1 MMTPKVMI
9 ILGSGSDIK
18 IAEKC
23 IDKLE
28 ELKIPYDFKISSA
41 HRTHQ
46 KVKYDV
52 IEGTKRGIE
61 VFIAIAGMAAHL
73 HGVIASFTH
82 RPVIGVPV
90 ESKLDGLDALYSCIQ
105 MPFPAP
111 VATVGIDRGDNAAIL
126 AAQIIGTY
134 DKDMREKIHNLRVS
148 YKNKVYNSE
157 KEILNKLNGEYIE
170 KDFLKY
176 DFDEIENNENKDF
189 NVEPL
194 APEESPDIALILG
207 SHSDMIIAKKT
218 FSILDRMKISYDLSV
233 LSPIR
238 EPKKFK
244 EHMIKMENSKLFIG
258 INGLSSQVTGSI
270 AGYNE
275 KVVIGVPCNNEL
287 EGSDSLLSMVS
298 MPTGAPV
305 ATVGINNG
313 RNSVILAAEILA
325 ITNKN
330 IETHL
335 KEIKYKPAYF

>member
-1 MMTPKVMI
+1 MI
-9 ILGSGSDIK
+9 ILGSGSDLK
-18 IAEKC
+18 IAKKC

-52 IEGTKRGIE
+52 IEGTRKGIE
-61 VFIAIAGMAAHL
+61 VFIAIAGLAAHL
-73 HGVIASFTH
+73 PGVIASFTH

-90 ESKLDGLDALYSCIQ
+90 ESKLDGLDALYSCTQ

-148 YKNKVYNSE
+148 YKNKVYDSE
-157 KEILNKLNGEYIE
+157 KEILDKLNGDYIQ
-170 KDFLKY
+170 KDFIQY
-176 DFDEIENNENKDF
+176 DYEQIENNYNGNY

-194 APEESPDIALILG
+194 SPEECPDIGLILG
-207 SHSDMIIAKKT
+207 SNSDMSIAKKT
-218 FSILDRMKISYDLSV
+218 SKLFDRMKISYDLTV

-238 EPKKFK
+238 HPKKFQ
-244 EHMIKMENSKLFIG
+244 EHMIKMKNAKLFIG
-258 INGLSSQVTGSI
+258 ISGLSSQVTGSI
-270 AGYNE
+270 AGSSE
-275 KVVIGVPCNNEL
+275 RVVIGVPCDIEL
-287 EGSDSLLSMVS
+287 VGNDSLLSMVS

-313 RNSVILAAEILA
+313 KNCAILAGEILA
-325 ITNKN
+325 ISNKK
-330 IETHL
+330 IENELTRL
-335 KEIKYKPAYF
+335 KYKTANL

>member
-1 MMTPKVMI
+1 MI
-9 ILGSGSDIK
+9 ILGSGSDLK

-52 IEGTKRGIE
+52 IEGTRKGIE
-61 VFIAIAGMAAHL
+61 VFIAIAGLAAHL
-73 HGVIASFTH
+73 PGVIASFTH

-90 ESKLDGLDALYSCIQ
+90 ESKLDGLDALYSCTQ

-148 YKNKVYNSE
+148 YKNKVYDSE
-157 KEILNKLNGEYIE
+157 KEILDKLNGDYIQ
-170 KDFLKY
+170 KDFIQY
-176 DFDEIENNENKDF
+176 DYEQIENNDNGNY

-194 APEESPDIALILG
+194 SPEECPDIGLILG
-207 SHSDMIIAKKT
+207 SNSDMTIAKKT
-218 FSILDRMKISYDLSV
+218 SKLFDRMKISYDLTV

-238 EPKKFK
+238 HPKKFQ
-244 EHMIKMENSKLFIG
+244 EHMIKMKNAKLFIG
-258 INGLSSQVTGSI
+258 ISGLSSQVTGSI
-270 AGYNE
+270 AGSSE
-275 KVVIGVPCNNEL
+275 RVVIGVPCDIEL
-287 EGSDSLLSMVS
+287 VGNDSLLSMVS

-313 RNSVILAAEILA
+313 KNCAILAGEILA
-325 ITNKN
+325 ISNKK
-330 IETHL
+330 IENELTRL
-335 KEIKYKPAYF
+335 KYKIANL

>member
-1 MMTPKVMI
+1 MI
-9 ILGSGSDIK
+9 ILGSGSDLK
-18 IAEKC
+18 IAKKC

-52 IEGTKRGIE
+52 IEGTRKGIE
-61 VFIAIAGMAAHL
+61 VFIAIAGLAAHL
-73 HGVIASFTH
+73 PGVIASFTH

-90 ESKLDGLDALYSCIQ
+90 ESKLDGLDALYSCTQ

-148 YKNKVYNSE
+148 YKNKVYDNE
-157 KEILNKLNGEYIE
+157 KEILDKLNGDYIQ
-170 KDFLKY
+170 KDFIQY
-176 DFDEIENNENKDF
+176 DYEQIENNDNGNY

-194 APEESPDIALILG
+194 SPEECPDIALILG
-207 SHSDMIIAKKT
+207 SNSDMPIAKKT
-218 FSILDRMKISYDLSV
+218 SKLFDRMKISYDLTV

-238 EPKKFK
+238 HPKKFQ
-244 EHMIKMENSKLFIG
+244 EHMIKMKNAKLFIG
-258 INGLSSQVTGSI
+258 ISGLSSQVTGSI
-270 AGYNE
+270 AGSSE
-275 KVVIGVPCNNEL
+275 RVVIGVPCDIEL
-287 EGSDSLLSMVS
+287 VGNDSLLSMVS

-313 RNSVILAAEILA
+313 KNCAILAGEILA
-325 ITNKN
+325 ISNKK
-330 IETHL
+330 IENELTRL
-335 KEIKYKPAYF
+335 KYKIANL

>member
-1 MMTPKVMI
+1 MI

-46 KVKYDV
+46 KVKFDV
-52 IEGTKRGIE
+52 LEDTKQGIE

-73 HGVIASFTH
+73 PGVIASFTH

-134 DKDMREKIHNLRVS
+134 DKDIRERIHNLRVS

-157 KEILNKLNGEYIE
+157 KEILDKLSGNYLE

-176 DFDEIENNENKDF
+176 DFEEIEMNDNKNLD
-189 NVEPL
+189 VEPL
-194 APEESPDIALILG
+194 PPGECPDIALIPG
-207 SHSDMIIAKKT
+207 SHSDMSIAKKT
-218 FSILDRMKISYDLSV
+218 STVLDRMKISYDLTV

-238 EPKKFK
+238 HPKKFQ
-244 EHMIKMENSKLFIG
+244 EHMIKMKNAKLFIG
-258 INGLSSQVTGSI
+258 VNGLSSQVTGSI
-270 AGYNE
+270 AGSSE
-275 KVVIGVPCNNEL
+275 RVVIGVPCDIEL

-313 RNSVILAAEILA
+313 RNCGILAGEILG
-325 ITNKN
+325 ISDRN
-330 IETHL
+330 IETNL
-335 KEIKYKPAYF
+335 KRIKYKTANL